1 MNEMKEKIEAIKG
14 YLKYFPNDDHAKDN
28 LMLCEYADE
37 LGLELNRGYYP
48 KIDCDYCLVNRQIK
62 LGKKYKL
69 TNSTTKYKQN
79 GKNTIIIW
87 HESSGTLFFVE
98 PEYWSDIEDE
108 LQELKNVLKSYN
120 PLDYDELNE
129 DYIYDIENGKRLIA
143 DYDKIVSDFWN
154 KVDKKIKDVKL
165 ERKREQ
171 LELLKS
177 ELESYE
183 EED

>member
-1 MNEMKEKIEAIKG
+1 M
-14 YLKYFPNDDHAKDN
+14 
-28 LMLCEYADE
+28 
-37 LGLELNRGYYP
+37 
-48 KIDCDYCLVNRQIK
+48 
-62 LGKKYKL
+62 
-69 TNSTTKYKQN
+69 
-79 GKNTIIIW
+79 
-87 HESSGTLFFVE
+87 E

-177 ELESYE
+177 ELKSYE
-183 EED
+183 KED

>member
-1 MNEMKEKIEAIKG
+1 M
-14 YLKYFPNDDHAKDN
+14 
-28 LMLCEYADE
+28 
-37 LGLELNRGYYP
+37 
-48 KIDCDYCLVNRQIK
+48 
-62 LGKKYKL
+62 
-69 TNSTTKYKQN
+69 
-79 GKNTIIIW
+79 
-87 HESSGTLFFVE
+87 E

>member
-1 MNEMKEKIEAIKG
+1 M
-14 YLKYFPNDDHAKDN
+14 
-28 LMLCEYADE
+28 
-37 LGLELNRGYYP
+37 
-48 KIDCDYCLVNRQIK
+48 
-62 LGKKYKL
+62 
-69 TNSTTKYKQN
+69 
-79 GKNTIIIW
+79 
-87 HESSGTLFFVE
+87 
-98 PEYWSDIEDE
+98 
-108 LQELKNVLKSYN
+108 QELKNVLKSYN

-177 ELESYE
+177 ELKSYE
-183 EED
+183 KED

>member
-1 MNEMKEKIEAIKG
+1 M
-14 YLKYFPNDDHAKDN
+14 
-28 LMLCEYADE
+28 
-37 LGLELNRGYYP
+37 
-48 KIDCDYCLVNRQIK
+48 
-62 LGKKYKL
+62 
-69 TNSTTKYKQN
+69 
-79 GKNTIIIW
+79 
-87 HESSGTLFFVE
+87 
-98 PEYWSDIEDE
+98 
-108 LQELKNVLKSYN
+108 QELKNVLKSYN